1 MNEFYIGTF
10 RIACDF
16 CNIPFDG
23 VSNRTEIIG
32 KALDS
37 LSEKERTFI
46 EMIHPIYSTNNSL
59 GTERRNV
66 IRASQVFG
74 MSKDESARFKNKIQ
88 KNLIFRIEKLL
99 RGEEIS

>member
-23 VSNRTEIIG
+23 VSNRAEIIG

-46 EMIHPIYSTNNSL
+46 EMIYPIYSANFA

-66 IRASQVFG
+66 IRASQEFC
-74 MSKDESARFKNKIQ
+74 MSKDEAARFKNKIQ

-99 RGEEIS
+99 QGKEIS